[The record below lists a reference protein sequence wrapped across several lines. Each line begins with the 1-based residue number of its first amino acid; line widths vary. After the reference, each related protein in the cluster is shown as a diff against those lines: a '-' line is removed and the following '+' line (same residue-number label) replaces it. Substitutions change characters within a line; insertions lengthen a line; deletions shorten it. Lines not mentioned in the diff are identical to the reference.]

1 MPIRDLTD
9 GSACE
14 LVLLVR
20 SVERRQR
27 ANGADFLKVTFAD
40 RTGTLA
46 TNVWDDVEQVE
57 ALLSVGAAYRVYG
70 KFEVHERFGPQL
82 RLEGFDPAAE
92 GSYDPSE
99 LRAGPPVP
107 VAELERRL
115 RALVASVRDAGMSAL
130 LEAVLG
136 EDTQTWAEYRV
147 APAAKR
153 VHQAYRH
160 GLLEHCL
167 TVAEAVSGA
176 AGVFPGIDRDLA
188 VSAALIHDFGKLEAY
203 ALVEGDSVELT
214 DAGRLRGEIVLGY
227 ERLHRELDKIDGIS
241 EERKQA
247 FLHIILSHH
256 GHLEHGSPVVPQTR
270 EAFLVHMMDNL
281 GGKLGIIDRLEQER
295 APDSAWSGFDRAF
308 GGSVWF
314 PEAPEGAVADPSSL
328 GAVLD
333 GTAGPAA
340 AAARGAAAAARME
353 HAAPAEPP
361 REPVVPLGAFED
373 SGAWQP
379 PHPDDLD
386 GPPLPTDQFTAT
398 PDHAGEP
405 LHASAD
411 ATADPF
417 HGADAQPSSA
427 APGAAESSPVG
438 PTDPFGGP
446 AERYPSSPG
455 HTGAETVAA
464 QRATASDRP
473 APPDPEP
480 LPF

>member
-9 GSACE
+9 GSGCD

-27 ANGADFLKVTFAD
+27 ANGDDFLKVTFAD
-40 RTGTLA
+40 RTGTLS

-57 ALLSVGAAYRVYG
+57 SLLAVGQSYRVYG
-70 KFEVHERFGPQL
+70 KYEVHERFGPQL

-115 RALVASVRDAGMSAL
+115 RELVASVQDPHMSAL

-136 EDTQTWAEYRV
+136 EDTPTWAEYRI

-167 TVAEAVSGA
+167 TVAEAVAGA
-176 AGVFPGIDRDLA
+176 AQVFPGIDRDLA
-188 VSAALIHDFGKLEAY
+188 VSAALVHDFGKLEAY
-203 ALVEGDSVELT
+203 ELVEGDSVELT

-227 ERLHRELDKIDGIS
+227 ERLHRELDRIPGIS
-241 EERKQA
+241 EQRKQE

-256 GHLEHGSPVVPQTR
+256 GKLEHGSPVVPQTR
-270 EAFLVHMMDNL
+270 EAFLVHTMDNL

-295 APDSAWSGFDRAF
+295 PAGSDWSGFDRAF
-308 GGSVWF
+308 SGSVYF
-314 PEAPEGAVADPSSL
+314 PPADGEEGAPASRSSL
-328 GAVLD
+328 SDAAVASA
-333 GTAGPAA
+333 TAA
-340 AAARGAAAAARME
+340 AAPT
-353 HAAPAEPP
+353 APPALPEVP
-361 REPVVPLGAFED
+361 RGAFED

-379 PHPDDLD
+379 PHPDELD
-386 GPPLPTDQFTAT
+386 GPPLPTETLTA
-398 PDHAGEP
+398 PPEHE
-405 LHASAD
+405 ASAV
-411 ATADPF
+411 
-417 HGADAQPSSA
+417 A
-427 APGAAESSPVG
+427 APEAQTAKPAPPERTDIAPTAGRLPTSPQ
-438 PTDPFGGP
+438 
-446 AERYPSSPG
+446 
-455 HTGAETVAA
+455 HTGAETPGA
-464 QRATASDRP
+464 QRRVPAAEADRP
-473 APPDPEP
+473 GPAEPEP